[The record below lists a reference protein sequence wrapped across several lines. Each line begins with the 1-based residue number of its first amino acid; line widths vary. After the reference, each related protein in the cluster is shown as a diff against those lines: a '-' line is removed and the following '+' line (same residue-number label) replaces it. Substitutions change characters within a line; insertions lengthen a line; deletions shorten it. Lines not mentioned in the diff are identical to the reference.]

1 MLRSTCLEIVELR
14 FPIYIYI
21 YIYIGGKEKTN
32 MVHVIET

>member
-21 YIYIGGKEKTN
+21 GGKEKSN